1 MTHVHTFSGRVL
13 IKQFSQYIPRN
24 KIFNLQ
30 IRYKLLQI
38 GGSVKICLMKIF
50 IRYV

>member
-1 MTHVHTFSGRVL
+1 MTHVHIFSGRVL

-24 KIFNLQ
+24 KIFNLL
-30 IRYKLLQI
+30 RYKLLQI

-50 IRYV
+50 IRHV